1 VHLVRYGLLA
11 VATALGGCGSGPTE
25 YIGSQELATCATTP
39 SAPPAQ
45 LNADPFYAKYVD
57 AHGIPVL
64 SSAAVDDAA
73 LTRACEIALAML
85 AAHDDVRREMIADGA
100 RIAVM
105 GQSEL
110 LTDLPDFRDL
120 GPDWTNE
127 RGRGATLDNPVSG
140 AAEENLLCLPGDP
153 YQGEK
158 ILVHSFAHAMRSL
171 GIIPLDSSFDPQLS
185 ADYDAA
191 LAAGKWTDTFAA
203 TNYPQY
209 WAEGVQDWFDANLEA
224 SPADGIHNEIN
235 TRDELRA
242 YDPAL
247 AELIARDLP
256 DSTWRPSCL

>member
-1 VHLVRYGLLA
+1 MLT
-11 VATALGGCGSGPTE
+11 ATALGGCSGRTE
-25 YIGSQELATCATTP
+25 YIGSACAATA

-45 LNADPFYAKYVD
+45 LNADPFYSKYVD

-64 SSAAVDDAA
+64 SSAAVADAA

-85 AAHDDVRREMIADGA
+85 AAHDDLRQEMIANGA
-100 RIAVM
+100 RIAVI
-105 GQSEL
+105 GQNEL
-110 LTDLPDFRDL
+110 LTDIPDFRNL
-120 GPDWTNE
+120 GPEWTQT
-127 RGRGATLDNPVSG
+127 RGAGATLDNPVSG
-140 AAEENLLCLPGDP
+140 AGEENLLCLPGDP

-158 ILVHSFAHAMRSL
+158 ILIHSFAHAMRSL
-171 GIIPLDSSFDPQLS
+171 GIIPVDSSFDSELS

-203 TNYPQY
+203 TNHPQY

-224 SPADGIHNEIN
+224 SPANGIHNEIN

-247 AELIARDLP
+247 AELIARYLP
-256 DSTWRPSCL
+256 DSGWRPSCL